1 MLSKNYLKT
10 LKILTGLSL
19 ASLLIGCSSLQ
30 EIIPV
35 EVKTVEVKR
44 KIPLQGKPKPMQ
56 MNSLHFYVVTPDNI
70 DKFKKVFEKENG
82 NLVFY
87 AISVRDYE
95 NLSLNISELD
105 RYLKQQNEII
115 VYYEKA
121 ITK

>member
-1 MLSKNYLKT
+1 
-10 LKILTGLSL
+10 
-19 ASLLIGCSSLQ
+19 
-30 EIIPV
+30 
-35 EVKTVEVKR
+35 
-44 KIPLQGKPKPMQ
+44 MQ
-56 MNSLHFYVVTPDNI
+56 MNNLHFYVVTPENI

-82 NLVFY
+82 NSVFY

-95 NLSLNISELD
+95 NLSLNMSELD

>member
-1 MLSKNYLKT
+1 
-10 LKILTGLSL
+10 
-19 ASLLIGCSSLQ
+19 
-30 EIIPV
+30 
-35 EVKTVEVKR
+35 
-44 KIPLQGKPKPMQ
+44 